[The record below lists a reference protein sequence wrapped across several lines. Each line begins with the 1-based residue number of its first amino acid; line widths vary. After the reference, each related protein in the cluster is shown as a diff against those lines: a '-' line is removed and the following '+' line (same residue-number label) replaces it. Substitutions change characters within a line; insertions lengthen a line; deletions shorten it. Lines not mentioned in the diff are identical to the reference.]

1 MANPMTETANRENQ
15 PKPIRILLV
24 EDNAGDVY
32 LLEKALK
39 LRQLNYELI
48 RHVDGEQAIR
58 ALQEADCPVP
68 DLIILDLNL
77 PRRGGFEVLQ
87 AIRSKPS
94 MVGIP
99 VGILTSSDA
108 VKDRHRI
115 AVTGGERYIH
125 KPPELDDFLEQVGQ
139 AIEDL
144 LASRP
149 GLP

>member
-1 MANPMTETANRENQ
+1 MTAQLGND
-15 PKPIRILLV
+15 PKPTRILLV

-39 LRQLNYELI
+39 SRQLSYELT
-48 RHVDGEQAIR
+48 RYVDGEQAIR
-58 ALQEADCPVP
+58 ALQKDDCAVP
-68 DLIILDLNL
+68 DLIIVDLNL
-77 PRRGGFEVLQ
+77 PRRGGFDVLQ
-87 AIRSKPS
+87 TIRSKPA

-125 KPPELDDFLEQVGQ
+125 KPPELEDFLEQVGQ
-139 AIEDL
+139 AIEEL
-144 LASRP
+144 LTRRRWIP
-149 GLP
+149 